1 MALLSPILS
10 GQKAVRRIWTR
21 LGVAPIVVR
30 VANTLFESQS
40 AGPAPGKSSDASLY
54 LDLMVKVLAG
64 TVYED
69 PAHRE
74 NFSHRDSTYR
84 EEVRAEGRDWPAN
97 AHTMIGIKR
106 LANIRQCVEDVL
118 ANEVPGDLAETGV
131 WRGGACIF
139 MRAILRANDV
149 RDRTVWV
156 ADSFQ
161 GIPDVGDTGHA
172 GDRKMALHRRNSVLA
187 VSEDEV
193 RRNFR
198 NYGLLDEQVRFL
210 PGWFKDTLP
219 TAPIDA
225 LAVLRMDG
233 DLYEST
239 RDTLTSLYPKLS
251 VGGYVIVDDYL
262 TCPPCKDAV
271 DEYRASLGITD
282 ELITI
287 DRDGVYW
294 QRTE

>member
-1 MALLSPILS
+1 M
-10 GQKAVRRIWTR
+10 K
-21 LGVAPIVVR
+21 
-30 VANTLFESQS
+30 
-40 AGPAPGKSSDASLY
+40 
-54 LDLMVKVLAG
+54 KVLAG

-69 PAHRE
+69 PSHPE
-74 NFSHRDSTYR
+74 NFSQDDLSYR
-84 EEVRAEGRDWPAN
+84 EEVRNEGRDWPAN
-97 AHTMIGIKR
+97 AHTMIGRKR
-106 LANIRQCVEDVL
+106 LDNIQECVEDVIV
-118 ANEVPGDLAETGV
+118 NNVPGDLAETGV
-131 WRGGACIF
+131 WRGGACIL
-139 MRAILRANDV
+139 MRGILRAHDV
-149 RDRTVWV
+149 RDRIVWL
-156 ADSFQ
+156 ADSFE
-161 GIPDVGDTGHA
+161 GIPDVGEDGYA

-198 NYGLLDEQVRFL
+198 NYDLLDEQVRFL

-239 RDTLTSLYPKLS
+239 QVTLTSLYPKVS

-271 DEYRASLGITD
+271 DEYRAKFDITD
-282 ELITI
+282 ELIGI

-294 QRTE
+294 QRSE

>member
-1 MALLSPILS
+1 M
-10 GQKAVRRIWTR
+10 
-21 LGVAPIVVR
+21 APIVET
-30 VANTLFESQS
+30 AKETN
-40 AGPAPGKSSDASLY
+40 SDSSLY
-54 LDLMVKVLAG
+54 LDLMIKVLAG

-84 EEVRAEGRDWPAN
+84 EEVRNEGRDWPAN

-106 LANIRQCVEDVL
+106 LENIRRCVEDVIG
-118 ANEVPGDLAETGV
+118 NNVPGDLVETGV
-131 WRGGACIF
+131 WRGGACIL
-139 MRAILRANDV
+139 MRGILRAHDV

-161 GIPDVGDTGHA
+161 GIPDVGEEGYA

-198 NYGLLDEQVRFL
+198 NYDLLDEQVRFL

-219 TAPIDA
+219 TAPIDT

-239 RDTLTSLYPKLS
+239 WDTLTNLYPKVS
-251 VGGYVIVDDYL
+251 VGGYVIVDDYMM
-262 TCPPCKDAV
+262 CPPCKDAV
-271 DEYRASLGITD
+271 DEYRAKFDIAD

-294 QRTE
+294 QRTR

>member
-1 MALLSPILS
+1 M
-10 GQKAVRRIWTR
+10 K
-21 LGVAPIVVR
+21 
-30 VANTLFESQS
+30 
-40 AGPAPGKSSDASLY
+40 
-54 LDLMVKVLAG
+54 KVLAG

-69 PAHRE
+69 PSHPQ
-74 NFSHRDSTYR
+74 NFNPDDLTYQEDIR
-84 EEVRAEGRDWPAN
+84 NEGRDWPAN

-106 LANIRQCVEDVL
+106 LENIQQCVEDVI
-118 ANEVPGDLAETGV
+118 ANNVPGDLAETGV

-139 MRAILRANDV
+139 MRGILRAHDV
-149 RDRTVWV
+149 SDRTVWL

-161 GIPDVGDTGHA
+161 GIPDVGAEGYA
-172 GDRKMALHRRNSVLA
+172 GDRKMALHRRNAVLA

-198 NYGLLDEQVRFL
+198 NYDLLDEQVRFL

-219 TAPIDA
+219 AAPIDA

-233 DLYEST
+233 DLYVST
-239 RDTLTSLYPKLS
+239 WDTLTSLYPKVS

-271 DEYRASLGITD
+271 DEYRTTFDIAD

-294 QRTE
+294 QRTK

>member
-1 MALLSPILS
+1 M
-10 GQKAVRRIWTR
+10 
-21 LGVAPIVVR
+21 APIVET
-30 VANTLFESQS
+30 AKETN
-40 AGPAPGKSSDASLY
+40 SDSSLY
-54 LDLMVKVLAG
+54 LDLMIKVLAG

-84 EEVRAEGRDWPAN
+84 EEVRNEGRDWPAN

-106 LANIRQCVEDVL
+106 LDNIRQCVEDVIGK
-118 ANEVPGDLAETGV
+118 NVPGDLVETGV
-131 WRGGACIF
+131 WRGGACIL
-139 MRAILRANDV
+139 MRGILRAHDV

-161 GIPDVGDTGHA
+161 GIPDVGEDGYA

-198 NYGLLDEQVRFL
+198 NYDLLDEQVRFL

-219 TAPIDA
+219 TAPIDT

-239 RDTLTSLYPKLS
+239 WDTLTNLYPKVS
-251 VGGYVIVDDYL
+251 VGGYVIVDDYMM
-262 TCPPCKDAV
+262 CPPCKDAV
-271 DEYRASLGITD
+271 DEYRAKFDIAD

-294 QRTE
+294 QRTR

>member
-1 MALLSPILS
+1 MV
-10 GQKAVRRIWTR
+10 K
-21 LGVAPIVVR
+21 VAY
-30 VANTLFESQS
+30 TQLQSQS
-40 AGPAPGKSSDASLY
+40 KGSTQGTSGDASLY
-54 LDLMVKVLAG
+54 LDLMKKVLAG

-69 PAHRE
+69 PSHPQ
-74 NFSHRDSTYR
+74 NFRQDDLTYR
-84 EEVRAEGRDWPAN
+84 EEVRNEGRDWPAN

-106 LANIRQCVEDVL
+106 LDNIQKCVEDVL
-118 ANEVPGDLAETGV
+118 ADNVPGDLVETGV

-139 MRAILRANDV
+139 MRGILRAHGV

-161 GIPDVGDTGHA
+161 GIPVVGEDGYA
-172 GDRKMALHRRNSVLA
+172 GDRKMALHRHALLA

-198 NYGLLDEQVRFL
+198 NYDLLDEQVRFL

-219 TAPIDA
+219 AAPIDA

-239 RDTLTSLYPKLS
+239 RDTLTNLYPKVS
-251 VGGYVIVDDYL
+251 VGGYIIVDDYL

-271 DEYRASLGITD
+271 DEYRAKYDIAD

-294 QRTE
+294 RRTE